1 MFLAMLVPAVID
13 GLLALTIPESPR
25 YLVSRQR
32 VADALKVLR
41 RVLSSDADLE
51 TMIRQ
56 IQETLRTE
64 RSPKLSD
71 VSGPALGLLPI
82 VWVGIRLSVF
92 QQFVGINVIFSYS
105 SVLWQAVGFS
115 DSQSLSITVITSV

>member
-1 MFLAMLVPAVID
+1 MFLAMLVPAVIY

-41 RVLSSDADLE
+41 RVLGSDADLE

-64 RSPKLSD
+64 RSPRLSD
-71 VSGPALGLLPI
+71 VSGSALGLLPI
-82 VWVGIRLSVF
+82 VWVGIGLSVF
-92 QQFVGINVIFSYS
+92 QQFVGINVIFYYS

-115 DSQSLSITVITSV
+115 ESQSLSITVITSV